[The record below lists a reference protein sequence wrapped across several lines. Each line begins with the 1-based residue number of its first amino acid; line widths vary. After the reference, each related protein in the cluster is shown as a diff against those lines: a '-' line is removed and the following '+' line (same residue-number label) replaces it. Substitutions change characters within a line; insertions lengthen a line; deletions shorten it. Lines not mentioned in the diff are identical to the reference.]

1 MSKVGQKTAL
11 PGETNR
17 NKKLTENSLSGIYE
31 RRQKYDKS
39 TTKKRDHTPDSHTPL
54 GTLYRL
60 EGNDREALIKKP
72 GS

>member
-1 MSKVGQKTAL
+1 MNG
-11 PGETNR
+11 
-17 NKKLTENSLSGIYE
+17 
-31 RRQKYDKS
+31 DKS
-39 TTKKRDHTPDSHTPL
+39 TTEKRDHTPGNHPPL